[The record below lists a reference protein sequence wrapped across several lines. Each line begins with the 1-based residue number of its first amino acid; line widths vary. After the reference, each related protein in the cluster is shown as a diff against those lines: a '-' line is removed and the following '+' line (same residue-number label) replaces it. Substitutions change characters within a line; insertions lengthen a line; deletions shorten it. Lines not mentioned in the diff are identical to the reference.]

1 MDCGL
6 NTFASFVKFNPDGS
20 LPKIVQ
26 CSLFGDSIAY
36 SADFPQAGMMRRGKC
51 YPLPPWV
58 AVMSASGFGLLADGV
73 TIEEAFVWA
82 TPTVNGNNNF
92 KGSSKKA
99 GDGLA
104 TQAKA
109 ASARARPSPQA
120 HDHMATSGAVHGW
133 EKTGAG
139 KQTNLND
146 AVVRDA
152 QGVGSPRATPQA
164 RDFRSSNGKHRGFG
178 QVNLNDQV
186 VRRSESSRTTP
197 TCADARISGKGK
209 GHNPL
214 NQQVKA
220 SVSARPTPT
229 AHAAKNPSPNEKN
242 RDGLNFAVS
251 RGVGKGNRSVFG
263 LARPTPCATDAKGS
277 GGKGEDRD
285 RLDYAVE
292 RGRTKSHEYPTPRC
306 RDLCGGTGA
315 HNKLKNLAAVGIQDA
330 EEARALGAKM
340 YPTITQSDVH
350 IYPGG
355 TSGQASVCVDAQVRR
370 EALEQDPKSQGQ
382 LNPDWVEWLM
392 NWPFGW
398 TDPDADALVWF
409 APEHDPADLDDDHP
423 LYIPRI
429 TTRKEFRIKRI
440 VTLGNGQVPLC
451 ALAAE
456 IWGLEILAA
465 ISNF

>member
-1 MDCGL
+1 
-6 NTFASFVKFNPDGS
+6 
-20 LPKIVQ
+20 
-26 CSLFGDSIAY
+26 
-36 SADFPQAGMMRRGKC
+36 MRRGKC

-109 ASARARPSPQA
+109 ASARTWPSPQA

-146 AVVRDA
+146 
-152 QGVGSPRATPQA
+152 
-164 RDFRSSNGKHRGFG
+164 
-178 QVNLNDQV
+178 QV
-186 VRRSESSRTTP
+186 VRWSESSRTTP

-220 SVSARPTPT
+220 SVSAW
-229 AHAAKNPSPNEKN
+229 
-242 RDGLNFAVS
+242 
-251 RGVGKGNRSVFG
+251 
-263 LARPTPCATDAKGS
+263 PTPCATDAKGS
-277 GGKGEDRD
+277 GRKGEDRD

-315 HNKLKNLAAVGIQDA
+315 HDKLKNLATVGILNA
-330 EEARALGAKM
+330 EEARALGAKVKP
-340 YPTITQSDVH
+340 YDTPTTQGD
-350 IYPGG
+350 GG
-355 TSGQASVCVDAQVRR
+355 SGRKGNMPVY
-370 EALEQDPKSQGQ
+370 GQ

-429 TTRKEFRIKRI
+429 TTRKEYRIKRI

>member
-6 NTFASFVKFNPDGS
+6 STFASFVKFNPDGS

-26 CSLFGDSIAY
+26 CSLFGDSIVY

-152 QGVGSPRATPQA
+152 QGVGSPWATPQA

-186 VRRSESSRTTP
+186 VRRSESPWATP
-197 TCADARISGKGK
+197 KARDA
-209 GHNPL
+209 NPEGL
-214 NQQVKA
+214 NAGLRRHKPALPTQVAMA

-251 RGVGKGNRSVFG
+251 RGVGKGNRPVFG
-263 LARPTPCATDAKGS
+263 SARPTPCATDAKGS

-315 HNKLKNLAAVGIQDA
+315 HDKLKNLAAVGIQDA
-330 EEARALGAKM
+330 EEARALGAKVET
-340 YPTITQSDVH
+340 YDTPTTQGD
-350 IYPGG
+350 GG
-355 TSGQASVCVDAQVRR
+355 SGRKGNMPVY
-370 EALEQDPKSQGQ
+370 GQ

-429 TTRKEFRIKRI
+429 TTRKEYRIKRI

>member
-6 NTFASFVKFNPDGS
+6 STFASFVKFNPDGS
-20 LPKIVQ
+20 LQKIVQ
-26 CSLFGDSIAY
+26 CSLFGDSIVY

-220 SVSARPTPT
+220 SVSAWPTPT

-251 RGVGKGNRSVFG
+251 RGVGKGNRPVFG
-263 LARPTPCATDAKGS
+263 SARPTPTCTDVKYAIHGNTQRAKCLGAMARR
-277 GGKGEDRD
+277 GEMDF
-285 RLDYAVE
+285 
-292 RGRTKSHEYPTPRC
+292 PTPRC

-315 HNKLKNLAAVGIQDA
+315 HDKLKNLATVGIQDA
-330 EEARALGAKM
+330 EEARALGAKVET
-340 YPTITQSDVH
+340 YDTPTTQGD
-350 IYPGG
+350 GG
-355 TSGQASVCVDAQVRR
+355 SGRKGNMPVY
-370 EALEQDPKSQGQ
+370 GQ

>member
-1 MDCGL
+1 
-6 NTFASFVKFNPDGS
+6 
-20 LPKIVQ
+20 
-26 CSLFGDSIAY
+26 
-36 SADFPQAGMMRRGKC
+36 MRRGKC

-186 VRRSESSRTTP
+186 VRRSESSWTTP

-229 AHAAKNPSPNEKN
+229 AHAARNPSPNEKN

-251 RGVGKGNRSVFG
+251 RGVGKGNRPVFWS
-263 LARPTPCATDAKGS
+263 ARPTPTCTDVKYAIHGNTQRAKCLGAMARR
-277 GGKGEDRD
+277 GEMDF
-285 RLDYAVE
+285 
-292 RGRTKSHEYPTPRC
+292 PTPRC
-306 RDLCGGTGA
+306 RDLCGGMGA
-315 HNKLKNLAAVGIQDA
+315 HDKLKNLATVGIQDA
-330 EEARALGAKM
+330 EEARALGAKVET
-340 YPTITQSDVH
+340 YDTPTTQGD
-350 IYPGG
+350 GG
-355 TSGQASVCVDAQVRR
+355 SGRKGNMPVY
-370 EALEQDPKSQGQ
+370 GQ

>member
-1 MDCGL
+1 
-6 NTFASFVKFNPDGS
+6 
-20 LPKIVQ
+20 
-26 CSLFGDSIAY
+26 
-36 SADFPQAGMMRRGKC
+36 MRRGKC

-58 AVMSASGFGLLADGV
+58 AVMSVSGFGLLADGV

-109 ASARARPSPQA
+109 ASALARPTP
-120 HDHMATSGAVHGW
+120 TC
-133 EKTGAG
+133 AG
-139 KQTNLND
+139 LDGGSNSRRAAKK
-146 AVVRDA
+146 RGRYIGS
-152 QGVGSPRATPQA
+152 GVGSPWATPQA

-186 VRRSESSRTTP
+186 VRRSESFWRTP

-229 AHAAKNPSPNEKN
+229 AHAARNPSPNEKN

-251 RGVGKGNRSVFG
+251 RGVGKGNRPVFG
-263 LARPTPCATDAKGS
+263 LAWPTPCATDAKGS

-315 HNKLKNLAAVGIQDA
+315 HDKLKNLATVGIQDA
-330 EEARALGAKM
+330 EEARALGTKVET
-340 YPTITQSDVH
+340 YDTPTTQGD
-350 IYPGG
+350 GG
-355 TSGQASVCVDAQVRR
+355 SGRKGNMPVY
-370 EALEQDPKSQGQ
+370 GQ

>member
-1 MDCGL
+1 
-6 NTFASFVKFNPDGS
+6 
-20 LPKIVQ
+20 
-26 CSLFGDSIAY
+26 
-36 SADFPQAGMMRRGKC
+36 MRRGKC

-109 ASARARPSPQA
+109 ASARAWPSPQA

-152 QGVGSPRATPQA
+152 QGVGSPWATPQA

-186 VRRSESSRTTP
+186 VRRS
-197 TCADARISGKGK
+197 
-209 GHNPL
+209 
-214 NQQVKA
+214 
-220 SVSARPTPT
+220 VSAWPTPT
-229 AHAAKNPSPNEKN
+229 AHAARNPSPNEKN

-251 RGVGKGNRSVFG
+251 RGVGKGNRPVFG
-263 LARPTPCATDAKGS
+263 SARPTPTCTDVKYAIHGNTQRAKCLGAMARR
-277 GGKGEDRD
+277 GEMDF
-285 RLDYAVE
+285 
-292 RGRTKSHEYPTPRC
+292 PTPRC

-315 HNKLKNLAAVGIQDA
+315 HDKLKNLATVGIQDA
-330 EEARALGAKM
+330 EEARALGAKVET
-340 YPTITQSDVH
+340 YDTPTTQGD
-350 IYPGG
+350 GG
-355 TSGQASVCVDAQVRR
+355 SGRKGNMPVY
-370 EALEQDPKSQGQ
+370 GQ

>member
-6 NTFASFVKFNPDGS
+6 STFASFVKFNPDGS

-26 CSLFGDSIAY
+26 CSLFGDSIVY

-58 AVMSASGFGLLADGV
+58 AVMSASGFGLLADGG

-109 ASARARPSPQA
+109 ASARAWPSPQA

-186 VRRSESSRTTP
+186 VRRS
-197 TCADARISGKGK
+197 
-209 GHNPL
+209 
-214 NQQVKA
+214 
-220 SVSARPTPT
+220 VSARPTPT
-229 AHAAKNPSPNEKN
+229 AHAARNPSPNEKN

-251 RGVGKGNRSVFG
+251 RGVGKGNRPVVG

-315 HNKLKNLAAVGIQDA
+315 HDKLKGLAAVGIQDA

-340 YPTITQSDVH
+340 ETYDTPTTQGD
-350 IYPGG
+350 GG
-355 TSGQASVCVDAQVRR
+355 SGRKGNMPVY
-370 EALEQDPKSQGQ
+370 GQ

-409 APEHDPADLDDDHP
+409 APEHDPADLDDDHQ

>member
-1 MDCGL
+1 
-6 NTFASFVKFNPDGS
+6 
-20 LPKIVQ
+20 
-26 CSLFGDSIAY
+26 
-36 SADFPQAGMMRRGKC
+36 MRRGKC

-82 TPTVNGNNNF
+82 TPTVNGNNF

-146 AVVRDA
+146 
-152 QGVGSPRATPQA
+152 
-164 RDFRSSNGKHRGFG
+164 
-178 QVNLNDQV
+178 QV
-186 VRRSESSRTTP
+186 VRWSESSRTTP

-220 SVSARPTPT
+220 SVSAWPTPT

-251 RGVGKGNRSVFG
+251 RGVGKGNRPVFG
-263 LARPTPCATDAKGS
+263 SAWPTPCATDAKGS

-315 HNKLKNLAAVGIQDA
+315 HDKLKNLATVGILDA
-330 EEARALGAKM
+330 EEARALGAKVET
-340 YPTITQSDVH
+340 YDTPTTQGD
-350 IYPGG
+350 GG
-355 TSGQASVCVDAQVRR
+355 SGRKGNMPVY
-370 EALEQDPKSQGQ
+370 GQ

-429 TTRKEFRIKRI
+429 TTRKEYRIKRI